1 MRKFYSLITMLLIVT
16 IASSQTTYTWNN
28 AAGGQWTDATKWT
41 PNRNAP
47 ATTDILVFSTGA
59 SFSVTNIPTQTIG
72 RLNVSAGTVTF
83 SGQGGTITLT
93 INNSTGGADLIIANG
108 ATLVQ
113 NATVDNLVLGNSATA
128 DISGTLTENGTYN
141 TNGTSVVT
149 TVSGTGIIDNR
160 NTVTNTTA
168 AKLVM
173 SSGSRYIH
181 ARDGGN
187 IPDANWNANSTLEY
201 TGITT
206 NLPTNYDQSVGNLT
220 WNNTLQS
227 GAISF
232 AGQMTTIN
240 GDFNV
245 QSTGSS
251 VLNLKISGGGTQT
264 TTVAGDFNL
273 SGGSLFICGTSG
285 GQTLAVQGDVNISG
299 GTLSRGGTS
308 TSNFQFDGPGATIRN
323 FTKTGGTLSG
333 VINWTINAGSTVN
346 FGTSIL
352 DGAGNF
358 TLSGTAKIISGS
370 ANGINSTGAN
380 GSIQV
385 TGTRSFSSTADYEF
399 RGAATGVFTTNP
411 TAATLANI
419 TVNNGGGDVT
429 LNQPMAV
436 TGSLTLTAG
445 ALVSTS
451 TNILN
456 LANNATSSVGSN
468 ASFVSGPIR
477 KTGNDA
483 FTFPVGKVGTGYVPI
498 AMSAPGSTTTVM
510 TAEYMRGTPPNSTNI
525 TAPGVTRI
533 STCDYWTLVQTGTA
547 SAVGVTLNWNANS
560 PCNGAN
566 YVTQPST
573 IKAVSYNGTNWNLA
587 SAANGTGT
595 NATGSVVFAG
605 ATAFNSF
612 AIGTT
617 ASGSNNPLP
626 VLFDNV
632 RAYERSG
639 GIEIGWSNL
648 TERDLVEYV
657 VERSANG
664 RDYTDY
670 ISVAP
675 KSNLNEKA
683 DYSQFDASPA
693 SGANFYRI
701 RCLEISGKTI
711 YSKVLRV
718 DMGVTKKGFS
728 LYPNPVIGKALTITL
743 TGVNQGAYN
752 VRVVTTTGQDVFHK
766 TIQAQASGITQ
777 SLQLPSTM
785 KPGVYTMVV
794 TGEGYSQN
802 QMFIVQ

>member
-28 AAGGQWTDATKWT
+28 AAGGQWTTSTNWT
-41 PNRNAP
+41 PTRTTP
-47 ATTDILVFSTGA
+47 ATSDILVFSAGA
-59 SFSVTNIPTQTIG
+59 SYTVTNIPSQTIG

-108 ATLVQ
+108 ATLIQ
-113 NATVDNLVLGNSATA
+113 NATVDNLTLGTAATA
-128 DISGTLTENGTYN
+128 DISGTLTENGNFN
-141 TNGTSVVT
+141 TNGTNVVT
-149 TVSGTGIIDNR
+149 TVSGTGVIDNR
-160 NTVTNTTA
+160 STVTCTSTT
-168 AKLVM
+168 KLVM
-173 SSGSRYIH
+173 ASGSRYIH

-187 IPDANWNANSTLEY
+187 VPDANWNANSNIEY

-232 AGQMTTIN
+232 AGAMTTIN

-273 SGGSLFICGTSG
+273 SGGTLFICGTSG
-285 GQTLAVQGDVNISG
+285 GQNLVVQGDVNITG

-308 TSNFQFDGPGATIRN
+308 TSNFQFDGPVATIRN

-333 VINWTINAGSTVN
+333 VINWTINGGSIVN
-346 FGTSIL
+346 FGTSVL
-352 DGAGNF
+352 DGTGNF
-358 TLSGTAKIISGS
+358 TLSNTAKIITAN
-370 ANGINSTGAN
+370 ANGLSTT
-380 GSIQV
+380 GSIAV
-385 TGTRSFSSTADYEF
+385 SGTRSFNSGADYEF
-399 RGAATGVFTTNP
+399 RGASTGIFTTTTNP
-411 TAATLANI
+411 QVANI
-419 TVNNGGGDVT
+419 TINNTGGDVT
-429 LNQPMAV
+429 LAQPMTV
-436 TGSLTLTAG
+436 NTSLTLTAG
-445 ALVSTS
+445 ALVSTA
-451 TNILN
+451 TNFLSLID
-456 LANNATSSVGSN
+456 NATSSVGSN
-468 ASFVSGPIR
+468 ASYVSGPIR

-483 FTFPVGKVGTGYVPI
+483 FTFPTGRVGAGYVPI
-498 AMSAPGSTTTVM
+498 SISAPTSTGTIM
-510 TAEYMRGTPPNSTNI
+510 TAEYLRGTPPNASNI
-525 TAPGVTRI
+525 TAAGIKHI
-533 STCDYWTLVQTGTA
+533 SGCDYWTLDQTGTA
-547 SAVGVTLNWNANS
+547 STLNVTLNWNANN
-560 PCNGAN
+560 PCNGTA
-566 YVTQPST
+566 YVTDPTT
-573 IKAVSYNGTNWNLA
+573 IKAVHYNGTSWNTA
-587 SAANGTGT
+587 SPSNGTGT
-595 NATGSVVFAG
+595 AAVGSVTWTGVSVF
-605 ATAFNSF
+605 SPF
-612 AIGTT
+612 ALGTT
-617 ASGSNNPLP
+617 ATGNANPLP

-648 TERDLVEYV
+648 TERDLIEYV
-657 VERSANG
+657 VERSTNG

-670 ISVAP
+670 MTVTP

-683 DYSQFDASPA
+683 DYSQYDASPA

-701 RCLEISGKTI
+701 RCLEISGKMI

-718 DMGVTKKGFS
+718 DMGGTKKGLS
-728 LYPNPVIGKALTITL
+728 LYPNPVIGKSLTLTL
-743 TGVNQGAYN
+743 TGVKQGAYN
-752 VRVVTTTGQDVFHK
+752 IRVVTATGQDVFHK

-777 SLQLPSTM
+777 TLQLPSSI

-794 TGEGYSQN
+794 NGEGYSQN
-802 QMFIVQ
+802 QLFVVQ